1 MANKSPIGSTNFW
14 VALALALGG
23 IFVGFP
29 EGEAKI
35 VVESLFAGAAGIFA
49 LREKLKNSSIDWKAW
64 IASKNTWNYL
74 ATAVV
79 AIIPAIPLELF
90 QRLGELAAAIL
101 GGNWQGIAAAVFS
114 IATIIYYLV
123 RAKPIVTV

>member
-1 MANKSPIGSTNFW
+1 MATKSPIGGTNFW
-14 VALALALGG
+14 VAITLAFGG
-23 IFVGFP
+23 LFVGFP

-35 VVESLFAGAAGIFA
+35 VVESIFAGVAGIFA
-49 LREKLKNSSIDWKAW
+49 LREKLKSTKIDWKAW

-74 ATAVV
+74 GTAIVSIV
-79 AIIPAIPLELF
+79 PAIPLELF
-90 QRLGELAAAIL
+90 QRLGELGTSIL

-114 IATIIYYLV
+114 IATILYYLI